1 VPVESTE
8 RDDRPWD
15 ERLIARLSHG
25 SNKSKPY
32 SRVGK
37 LIGITHPLVALI
49 LAVVSGTTYWIALA
63 GVTVLALLAR
73 YAWPLAR
80 HARATRRTADTNPN
94 PFGH

>member
-1 VPVESTE
+1 VEPAE
-8 RDDRPWD
+8 RDDSPWD

-25 SNKSKPY
+25 SNKTKPD

-49 LAVVSGTTYWIALA
+49 LAVVSGATYWIALT
-63 GVTVLALLAR
+63 GVTLLVFLAR

-80 HARATRRTADTNPN
+80 HARATRRAAETNPN